1 MKRVHIPVLLNEVKE
16 VFKDLE
22 DGYFIDCTL
31 GFSGHSEAILS
42 QNPNIKL
49 IGIDQDIE
57 AIEYSKKKLS
67 IFKDRVEIIKGR
79 FSKEIEKILSLN
91 LNIKG
96 ILADIGVSSLQLDRS
111 DRGFSFDSEVL
122 DMRMDKTQDLSAYD
136 VVNFY
141 PREDL
146 EYIFKEYGE
155 IRNYKKIAD
164 LIIDA
169 RNKKRIESAKELSEL
184 ILKNIKKT
192 RKIHP
197 ATLVFQAI
205 RIEVNKEL
213 KELEILLDNIEKYKP
228 KGAKVAIISFHSL
241 EDKIVK
247 NRFKKWAK
255 SCICL
260 NEYIRCECGN
270 NNDLGKI
277 LTKKPIVASK
287 EEKEKNP
294 RSRSAKMRIFE
305 FKS

>member
-146 EYIFKEYGE
+146 EHIFKEYGE
-155 IRNYKKIAD
+155 LRNYKKIAD

-169 RNKKRIESAKELSEL
+169 RNKKRVESAKELSEL

-213 KELEILLDNIEKYKP
+213 KELESLLDSIEKYKP